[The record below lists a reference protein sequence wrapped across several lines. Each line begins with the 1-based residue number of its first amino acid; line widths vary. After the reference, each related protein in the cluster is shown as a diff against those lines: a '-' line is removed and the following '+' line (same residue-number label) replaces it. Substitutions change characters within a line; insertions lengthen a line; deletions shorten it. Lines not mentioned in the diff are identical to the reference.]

1 VLAVVAVWW
10 LAVAGE
16 RGWKDSVSGSSS
28 VVVGSSSV
36 VAGSSSVVACNSRRG
51 RVER

>member
-1 VLAVVAVWW
+1 VWWWVVA
-10 LAVAGE
+10 GK

-36 VAGSSSVVACNSRRG
+36 AAGISSVMAGSNRG
-51 RVER
+51 ERVET

>member
-10 LAVAGE
+10 WAVAGE
-16 RGWKDSVSGSSS
+16 RVWKDSFSGSSS

-36 VAGSSSVVACNSRRG
+36 VAGMSGVVAGNSRG
-51 RVER
+51 ERVER